1 MKNRL
6 TIMSIILIFVLL
18 LMVIVSEQNSIT
30 ANPDA
35 HLIPSLPRP
44 IAEETILITSA
55 GQSTD
60 TYIVKDI
67 ANKLKIHTLFMPQ
80 ATTADLEDVNTIVFV
95 IGYSEL
101 SEKVNQLS
109 LESELDRISAL
120 LDQALINK
128 SKIISVFIG
137 GIQRRSDE
145 TDLFIDQ
152 IAYGSNYI
160 IATSDSD
167 FDHMISDMARVN
179 DIPLTLV
186 DEITDISEPFASA
199 FR

>member
-1 MKNRL
+1 MRNRL
-6 TIMSIILIFVLL
+6 TILSIAMISVLILMI
-18 LMVIVSEQNSIT
+18 IVSEQNNIT
-30 ANPDA
+30 TNPDA

-80 ATTADLEDVNTIVFV
+80 AKTADLKDVKTLVFV

-101 SEKVNQLS
+101 SEKVNQLNWD
-109 LESELDRISAL
+109 SEVERVDAL
-120 LDQALINK
+120 LNYASNNEA
-128 SKIISVFIG
+128 KIITVFIG

-145 TDLFIDQ
+145 TDAFIEQ
-152 IAYGSNYI
+152 ISLNSDYI
-160 IATSDSD
+160 IATYNSD
-167 FDHMISDMARVN
+167 FDHMISDLATLN
-179 DIPLTLV
+179 DIPITLV
-186 DEITDISEPFASA
+186 DEISDVSEPFASA